1 MAQRD
6 DLGGRRQETAA
17 PGSSAGSSSSTLGA
31 QGQDK
36 PAMDQ
41 VKEQVK
47 DLAQEAKEGT
57 ADLAQQA
64 KSQVNDLVAQG
75 RDQTSQ
81 RLESLATALRD
92 VAEKLEKE
100 DTAGF
105 GGLAR
110 RAGERAQSAAR
121 YLKEKDLGDLVHDAE
136 GFARRHPDLF
146 LGGSLIA
153 GVLVARFLK
162 SSAERRGGDY
172 AGDRGGY
179 RGDGGY
185 GRGREDWRQG
195 GRREEQGGQ
204 PYGGGYRSPSYP
216 AQGGL

>member
-6 DLGGRRQETAA
+6 DLGGRPETAA
-17 PGSSAGSSSSTLGA
+17 AGAPGSRS
-31 QGQDK
+31 QEK

-41 VKEQVK
+41 VKDQVK
-47 DLAQEAKEGT
+47 DLAQQAKEGT
-57 ADLAQQA
+57 ADLAHQA

-81 RLESLATALRD
+81 RLQSLASALGD
-92 VAEKLEKE
+92 VAQRLEKE

-110 RAGERAQSAAR
+110 RAGEQADRAAR
-121 YLKEKDLGDLVHDAE
+121 YLKEKDMGDLMRDAQ

-162 SSAERRGGDY
+162 SSAERREGE
-172 AGDRGGY
+172 AGGY
-179 RGDGGY
+179 RGESGGDGGY
-185 GRGREDWRQG
+185 GRGREDWDRG
-195 GRREEQGGQ
+195 GRREGGGE
-204 PYGGGYRSPSYP
+204 PYRGYRSPSYP

>member
-1 MAQRD
+1 MAQWD
-6 DLGGRRQETAA
+6 DLGGRRPETAA
-17 PGSSAGSSSSTLGA
+17 AGYPD
-31 QGQDK
+31 QEK

-41 VKEQVK
+41 VKDQVK
-47 DLAQEAKEGT
+47 DLAQQAKEGT
-57 ADLAQQA
+57 ADLANQA

-81 RLESLATALRD
+81 RLQSLASALGD
-92 VAEKLEKE
+92 VAQRLEKE

-110 RAGERAQSAAR
+110 RAGEQADRAAR

-162 SSAERRGGDY
+162 SSAERRGGD
-172 AGDRGGY
+172 
-179 RGDGGY
+179 GDGDSY
-185 GRGREDWRQG
+185 GRGREDWNRDD
-195 GRREEQGGQ
+195 RLARGGQ
-204 PYGGGYRSPSYP
+204 PYRGGYRSPSYP

>member
-6 DLGGRRQETAA
+6 DLGGRRPEATAA
-17 PGSSAGSSSSTLGA
+17 GYPSGS
-31 QGQDK
+31 QGEEK

-41 VKEQVK
+41 VKDQVK
-47 DLAQEAKEGT
+47 DLAQQAKEGT
-57 ADLAQQA
+57 ADLANQA

-81 RLESLATALRD
+81 RLQSLASALGD
-92 VAEKLEKE
+92 VAQRLEKE

-110 RAGERAQSAAR
+110 RAGEQADRAAR
-121 YLKEKDLGDLVHDAE
+121 YLKEKDLSDLVHDAE

-162 SSAERRGGDY
+162 SSAERRGGDF
-172 AGDRGGY
+172 GGERGAY

-185 GRGREDWRQG
+185 GRGREEWKGQGNRSQGDWRERG
-195 GRREEQGGQ
+195 SE
-204 PYGGGYRSPSYP
+204 PYGGGYRAPSYP
-216 AQGGL
+216 TQGGL

>member
-1 MAQRD
+1 MAQWD
-6 DLGGRRQETAA
+6 DLGGRRPETAA
-17 PGSSAGSSSSTLGA
+17 AGHPN
-31 QGQDK
+31 QEK

-41 VKEQVK
+41 VKDQVK
-47 DLAQEAKEGT
+47 DLAQQAKEGT
-57 ADLAQQA
+57 ADLANQA

-81 RLESLATALRD
+81 RLQSLASALGD
-92 VAEKLEKE
+92 VAQRLETE

-110 RAGERAQSAAR
+110 RAGEQADRAAR

-162 SSAERRGGDY
+162 SSAERRGGD
-172 AGDRGGY
+172 GDR
-179 RGDGGY
+179 Y
-185 GRGREDWRQG
+185 GRGREDWNRG
-195 GRREEQGGQ
+195 DRLPRGGQ
-204 PYGGGYRSPSYP
+204 PYSGGYRAPSYP
-216 AQGGL
+216 TQGGL